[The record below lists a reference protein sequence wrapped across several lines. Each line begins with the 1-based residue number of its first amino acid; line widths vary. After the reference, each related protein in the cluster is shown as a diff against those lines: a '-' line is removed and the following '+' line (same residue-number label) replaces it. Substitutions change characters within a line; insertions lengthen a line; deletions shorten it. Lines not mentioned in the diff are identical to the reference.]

1 VTNIEPPQHF
11 GAYYI
16 ETAEQVCNVLR
27 TQIDVVLADGVA
39 VLNACDPLVAG
50 LAGYCDGEVIF
61 FSVDGTLPTAHQAKR
76 AVLLRDGG
84 IVLRQDEQET
94 LLFGRVACQSWQPE
108 TVLAAVAAA
117 WALGVSPALIK
128 AGLAAY

>member
-1 VTNIEPPQHF
+1 M
-11 GAYYI
+11 
-16 ETAEQVCNVLR
+16 CSSDLLR

-94 LLFGRVACQSWQPE
+94 LLFGLAAEGANPRQQQE